1 MGSWQGLGPNRGR
14 FVNGADGFAVACQ
27 GCGILKW
34 DERAAEAAEF
44 RAMLVEWYFSGNW
57 IWKEDEHEHEMDLA
71 GLRAL
76 PMEAG
81 RRGQLPAA
89 GVYEAGVQR
98 EEKAE

>member
-1 MGSWQGLGPNRGR
+1 
-14 FVNGADGFAVACQ
+14 
-27 GCGILKW
+27 
-34 DERAAEAAEF
+34 
-44 RAMLVEWYFSGNW
+44 MLVEWYFSGNW

>member
-14 FVNGADGFAVACQ
+14 FVNGADGFAIACR
-27 GCGILKW
+27 GCGILQW

-57 IWKEDEHEHEMDLA
+57 IWKEETDEHEMDLA

-89 GVYEAGVQR
+89 GMYEAC
-98 EEKAE
+98 EERKEKVP

>member
-1 MGSWQGLGPNRGR
+1 MGSWQGLGPHRGR
-14 FVNGADGFAVACQ
+14 FVNGADGFSVACR
-27 GCGILKW
+27 GGGILEL

-57 IWKEDEHEHEMDLA
+57 IWKEETDEHEMDLA

-89 GVYEAGVQR
+89 GMYEAC
-98 EEKAE
+98 EERKEKVP

>member
-14 FVNGADGFAVACQ
+14 FVNGADGFAVACR
-27 GCGILKW
+27 GCGILQW

-44 RAMLVEWYFSGNW
+44 R
-57 IWKEDEHEHEMDLA
+57 
-71 GLRAL
+71 LRAL
-76 PMEAG
+76 PMETG